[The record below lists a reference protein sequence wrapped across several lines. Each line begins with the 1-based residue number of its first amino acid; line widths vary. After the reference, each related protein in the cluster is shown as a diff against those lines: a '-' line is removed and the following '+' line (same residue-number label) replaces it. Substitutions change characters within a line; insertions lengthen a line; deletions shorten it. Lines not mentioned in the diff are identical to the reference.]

1 MWLFGK
7 KKKEEKTAK
16 VEKTNA
22 VKEENEVAE
31 PVKKEV
37 KKSTKKVEEPKVK
50 KEVENAEQ
58 EKPEKKE
65 KKSIYRV
72 IYNKE
77 DRTWQIKKDGAKR
90 VITSYSTKEEALTR
104 VKELC
109 ASQNLKVII
118 HKKDGKFQKKK

>member
-37 KKSTKKVEEPKVK
+37 KKSTKKVEPKVK